1 MHRNQLRELTKKDC
15 ALSTAGA
22 LGFAMAAGI
31 AVQAAGIFGVILVFG
46 LAVAG
51 ILAMSQLNLRK
62 AYRSIDSLRSAHGHL
77 AQNLKQLEPLAQQMD
92 IVLCGAMQPE
102 AASTEDPVARARAL
116 RPPSIIPQ
124 ELQNQYTMNGRADVE
139 HWYFNDSQPTG
150 TSVVFTAAMIASFL
164 TRISRRESVAYGET
178 SVWLYDALT
187 LHSIQNMEVA
197 VMGSVSP
204 HFESV
209 CLAFGG
215 HPTTIEYST
224 IVSEDPRV
232 VVVTVDE
239 FWQSPRTFD
248 AAFSISSFEHDGLG
262 RYGDP
267 LNPVG
272 DLEAMQKMKTIVK
285 PGGLLYLAIPVGRDR
300 LVWNAH
306 RIYGKARLP
315 MLLEGWKVVG
325 RFGWTKDND
334 EMYPEHSQPVIVLEN
349 IA

>member
-1 MHRNQLRELTKKDC
+1 MHQNQLRELTKKDW
-15 ALSTAGA
+15 ALTIAGG

-31 AVQAAGIFGVILVFG
+31 AAQSAGNLGVVFVFA

-51 ILAMSQLNLRK
+51 ILAIAQLNLRK
-62 AYRSIDSLRSAHGHL
+62 VYRSIDSLRSAHGKL
-77 AQNLKQLEPLAQQMD
+77 AQNLKQLEPLACQMD
-92 IVLCGAMQPE
+92 IVLCGALQPE

-116 RPPSIIPQ
+116 RPTSIIPK
-124 ELQNQYTMNGRADVE
+124 ELLNQYTMNGWAEVE
-139 HWYFNDSQPTG
+139 QWYFNDSQPTG
-150 TSVVFTAAMIASFL
+150 TSVVFTEAMIERFL

-187 LHSIQNMEVA
+187 MHSIEKMDVA
-197 VMGSVSP
+197 IMGSVSP

-215 HPTTIEYST
+215 RPTTIEYST
-224 IVSEDPRV
+224 ILSEDPRV
-232 VVVTVDE
+232 AVVTVEE
-239 FWQSPRTFD
+239 FWQKPRTFD

-272 DLEAMQKMKTIVK
+272 DLEAMKKMKTIVK
-285 PGGLLYLAIPVGRDR
+285 PGGLLYLAIPIGRDR

-306 RIYGKARLP
+306 RIYGKIRLP

-325 RFGWTKDND
+325 KFGWTKDND
-334 EMYPEHSQPVIVLEN
+334 EMYPGHSQPVIVLEN

>member
-1 MHRNQLRELTKKDC
+1 
-15 ALSTAGA
+15 
-22 LGFAMAAGI
+22 MAAAI
-31 AVQAAGIFGVILVFG
+31 AARVTGLFGVVFVFG
-46 LAVAG
+46 LAVGG

-62 AYRSIDSLRSAHGHL
+62 AYRSIDSLRAAHGQL
-77 AQNLKQLEPLAQQMD
+77 AQDLKQLEPLAHQMD
-92 IVLCGAMQPE
+92 LVPCGAMQPE
-102 AASTEDPVARARAL
+102 ANSTGDPVARARTL
-116 RPPSIIPQ
+116 RPPSVIPQ
-124 ELQNQYTMNGRADVE
+124 ELLNQYTMNRKAEIE
-139 HWYFNDSQPTG
+139 HWYFNDLQPTG
-150 TSVVFTAAMIASFL
+150 TSVVFTTAMVESFL
-164 TRISRRESVAYGET
+164 ARISRRESVAYGET

-187 LHSIQNMEVA
+187 THSIQSMEVA
-197 VMGSVSP
+197 IMGSVSP

-209 CLAFGG
+209 CLAFGD

-232 VVVTVDE
+232 TVVTVDE

-272 DLEAMQKMKTIVK
+272 DLEAMKKMKTIVK

-306 RIYGKARLP
+306 RIYGKERLP
-315 MLLEGWKVVG
+315 MLLEGWRVVG
-325 RFGWTKDND
+325 KFGWTKDND
-334 EMYPEHSQPVIVLEN
+334 DMYPGHSQPVIVLEN